1 MGIGHWDIEAGNHV
15 SGFNI
20 RCKLNTP
27 KVRPDMKFR
36 SLVAVY
42 CVFSCVHSSGIVE
55 GQEQASKSKSVRLG
69 GVAYAPSVVT
79 VFKNLTTYLNGKGF
93 SSDFVLYGDHKAL
106 VTALGNGDVDIAWMD
121 PMSHGRYHVGYG
133 SNSQALAMRDVDRD
147 LRVTLLTRDGT
158 GIASPKDLAERKLI
172 VGRSGSQDGSLLPLY
187 YFKQAGI
194 DVSKIKLVDLKG
206 EKDSH
211 GKRAD
216 GTPYILKALADGRGD
231 AAIVLEKGWKK
242 YATFQKANP
251 DIAAVWTSPE
261 FCHCT
266 FTAPGS
272 FDKQL
277 GKRFTQLMTNMD
289 SSDPVVAELL
299 KLENAQ
305 RFLPSDNA
313 DFKALYRALGDAQK
327 K

>member
-1 MGIGHWDIEAGNHV
+1 MRIGHWDIEAGHGAG
-15 SGFNI
+15 GFNT
-20 RCKLNTP
+20 RCEPTNQ
-27 KVRPDMKFR
+27 KVRPDMNFR
-36 SLVAVY
+36 SLVALC
-42 CVFSCVHSSGIVE
+42 CVFSCVLSSGIFE
-55 GQEQASKSKSVRLG
+55 GQEQASKPESVRLG

-79 VFKNLTTYLNGKGF
+79 VFRNLTTYLNGKGF

-106 VTALGNGDVDIAWMD
+106 VAALGNGDVDIAWMD

-133 SNSQALAMRDVDRD
+133 ANSQALAMRDVDRD
-147 LRVTLLTRDGT
+147 LRVTLITRDGT
-158 GIASPKDLAERKLI
+158 GIASPEDLVGRKLI

-187 YFKQAGI
+187 YFKQSGI
-194 DVSKIKLVDLKG
+194 DVSRIKLTDLKG
-206 EKDSH
+206 EKDSD

-231 AAIVLEKGWKK
+231 AAIILENDWKK
-242 YATFQKANP
+242 AATFQKANP
-251 DIAAVWTSPE
+251 DIVAVWTSPE

-277 GKRFTQLMTNMD
+277 GKRFTQLMTSMD
-289 SSDPVVAELL
+289 ASDPVVAELL

-305 RFLPSDNA
+305 RFLPSNSA
-313 DFKALYRALGDAQK
+313 DFNALYRALGEAQK